1 MPKVDVPM
9 ITGPPVRYD
18 LPMKTNLR
26 RFLPV
31 VLVAVAASLLGACQS
46 ASVTTV
52 SSRVS
57 LPTSAVTSVKTD
69 MLGGLVGRE
78 AISSFLDSRKSAAPA
93 AGTQAQADLRAYVI
107 WQLSQRS

>member
-9 ITGPPVRYD
+9 ISGTAIRYSR
-18 LPMKTNLR
+18 PMKNNPARL
-26 RFLPV
+26 LPV
-31 VLVAVAASLLGACQS
+31 TLIALAASLLGACQS

-69 MLGGLVGRE
+69 LLGGLVGRE
-78 AISSFLDSRKSAAPA
+78 AISSFLDSRRSAAPA
-93 AGTQAQADLRAYVI
+93 AGTQAQADMRAYVI